1 MTAPPPAPAGWY
13 PDPASGGRR
22 YWDGATWGPVVTLG
36 GPSPQTINPDPQ
48 FLPPPSPAAAAA
60 AAQHPADQKSKAVSI
75 GVILLAVIGLVMSMQ
90 SVSLMSGTGTLWTG
104 VGLAAAG
111 TAAAF
116 FLGAENPTRIIAA
129 ICLAAAL
136 LSVMYAESQISQK
149 RSEISDIFKN

>member
-1 MTAPPPAPAGWY
+1 MTAAPPAPAGWY

-36 GPSPQTINPDPQ
+36 GPSPQTINSDPQ
-48 FLPPPSPAAAAA
+48 FLRPPPPSPAAAK
-60 AAQHPADQKSKAVSI
+60 HPADQKSKAVSV

-116 FLGAENPTRIIAA
+116 FLGAKNPTRIIAA
-129 ICLAAAL
+129 ICLAAAM
-136 LSVMYAESQISQK
+136 LSVMYAESQISQT

>member
-22 YWDGATWGPVVTLG
+22 YWDGAAWGPVVTLG
-36 GPSPQTINPDPQ
+36 GPLPQSINSDPQ
-48 FLPPPSPAAAAA
+48 FLPSPSPST
-60 AAQHPADQKSKAVSI
+60 AQHPADQKSKAVSI